1 MVKIQCKWEW
11 KEKTRT
17 FLLRLRFIPL
27 RPSPNFRWAIK
38 DKSGIISKAKIGVKF
53 SDGRSWEVPI
63 VDWAPSWCEF
73 GQIGELM
80 RFTDILNSLKI
91 DRKLYFK
98 AQIGEEWINS
108 EDITQKSWWELVMKC
123 YE

>member
-1 MVKIQCKWEW
+1 M
-11 KEKTRT
+11 
-17 FLLRLRFIPL
+17 
-27 RPSPNFRWAIK
+27 
-38 DKSGIISKAKIGVKF
+38 SKAKIGVKF
-53 SDGRSWEVPI
+53 SDGRSWEVPV
-63 VDWAPSWCEF
+63 VDWAPSWLEF

-108 EDITQKSWWELVMKC
+108 EDITRKSWWELVMKY

>member
-27 RPSPNFRWAIK
+27 RPSPNFRWGVKTERGTIVK
-38 DKSGIISKAKIGVKF
+38 GKIGMKF

-63 VDWAPSWCEF
+63 IDWAPSWLEF
-73 GQIGELM
+73 GQIGELL

-98 AQIGEEWINS
+98 DQIGEEWINS
-108 EDITQKSWWELVMKC
+108 EDITQKSWWELVMK
-123 YE
+123 YYG